1 MNIIEYAA
9 GEGRRIFGYT
19 TPSELPDTV
28 AYTVKRPIGVVA
40 LVTLWNFPP
49 AIPAWKLAPCLIA
62 GNTVVCKAT
71 SATPF
76 SAVKMVEI
84 FEEAGLPSGVLNLVT
99 GPGGSVGNTRVEDPR
114 VGGIAFTGSTEIG
127 TAISD
132 FPEHVNSPVSKSVC
146 KSLG

>member
-9 GEGRRIFGYT
+9 GEGRRIFAYT

-40 LVTLWNFPP
+40 IITLWNFPL

-62 GNTVVCKAT
+62 GNTVVFKPT

-76 SAVKMVEI
+76 SAVKLIEI
-84 FEEAGLPSGVLNLVT
+84 FEEAGLPSGV
-99 GPGGSVGNTRVEDPR
+99 
-114 VGGIAFTGSTEIG
+114 
-127 TAISD
+127 
-132 FPEHVNSPVSKSVC
+132 
-146 KSLG
+146 